1 MPTPMLVSTTT
12 PTPSPTLNPSLSP
25 GVPSALGSASP
36 SPLPS
41 LTPYSGEDVA
51 EATSSFAWSEK
62 GAPSFTVDQA
72 VITALLQNP
81 AVRNALEEIKR
92 TKGVIIEI
100 RAEVLPHV
108 GPDAT
113 IDWLDHNLHESS
125 SFSTF
130 GGAAPSP
137 TGTPIGAGLGGAK
150 NLTNDLNYNIKVT
163 GKQLIFNYSTFS

>member
-72 VITALLQNP
+72 VITALQQNP
-81 AVRNALEEIKR
+81 QILSALEQIKVA
-92 TKGVIIEI
+92 KGVIIEI

-108 GPDAT
+108 GPDST
-113 IDWLDHNLHESS
+113 IDWIDHNLHE
-125 SFSTF
+125 FSTF
-130 GGAAPSP
+130 GGGGGP
-137 TGTPIGAGLGGAK
+137 GGIGG
-150 NLTNDLNYNIKVT
+150 
-163 GKQLIFNYSTFS
+163 